1 MSDLFPGAAAACRG
15 RAQRIDL
22 RVLEEYRALVGE
34 WAGASKGLG
43 LAIAKYLLRESHK
56 LVLVAR
62 SAGPLEKLKEEY
74 PGQVEYVAGD
84 LGDFSVCASSLN

>member
-1 MSDLFPGAAAACRG
+1 MSASKSIILT
-15 RAQRIDL
+15 
-22 RVLEEYRALVGE
+22 
-34 WAGASKGLG
+34 GASKGLG

-62 SAGPLEKLKEEY
+62 SEAPLEKLKEEY

-84 LGDFSVCASSLN
+84 LADFSVCMSRLFLIADICPFK